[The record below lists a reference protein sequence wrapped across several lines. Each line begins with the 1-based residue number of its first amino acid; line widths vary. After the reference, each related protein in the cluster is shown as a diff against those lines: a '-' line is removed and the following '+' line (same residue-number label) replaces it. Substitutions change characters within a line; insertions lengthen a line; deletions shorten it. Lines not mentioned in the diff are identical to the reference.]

1 VIRLDRL
8 GQRTHAL
15 LYIQE
20 AAVDR
25 ALFRSVADLEIFRRR
40 KSASPIAS
48 TWVPSLTV
56 PVIVA
61 PPAIKPPGRL
71 ESGRRC

>member
-1 VIRLDRL
+1 MIRLDRL

-25 ALFRSVADLEIFRRR
+25 ALFRSVADLDIFRRR

-48 TWVPSLTV
+48 TWVTSLTV
-56 PVIVA
+56 TVIVA

>member
-1 VIRLDRL
+1 L
-8 GQRTHAL
+8 GQRRHAL

-25 ALFRSVADLEIFRRR
+25 ALFRSVADLELFRPRN
-40 KSASPIAS
+40 SASPITS

-61 PPAIKPPGRL
+61 PPAITPPGRL